1 VHTEVSG
8 LGGRDEVKSGH
19 RKPSPGNAV
28 ILRKLP
34 PGFIDDLPEEDQKAI
49 SEIVGKPVRLNEYD
63 DDGRAELE
71 FTDENGVI
79 HFIYVSPDAIEVA

>member
-1 VHTEVSG
+1 M
-8 LGGRDEVKSGH
+8 KSGY
-19 RKPSPGNAV
+19 RKPSPGDDV

-49 SEIVGKPVRLNEYD
+49 SAIVGKPVRLNEYD